1 MGHVISEELLA
12 NTNIV
17 TVEQQV
23 GRAEQ
28 GEDTWEPNRSEF
40 HVELRDGV
48 PGAEQEKLMKEIG
61 NLLDG
66 FPGISSQVVTF
77 LGNRISETIS
87 GETTPVVFTLYG
99 VSLHVIDAKPSE
111 ISPALNSAPLRK

>member
-40 HVELRDGV
+40 HVELKDGV
-48 PGAEQEKLMKEIG
+48 PGEEQQKLMDEIRDD
-61 NLLDG
+61 LDK

-77 LGNRISETIS
+77 LGDRISETIS
-87 GETTPVVFTLYG
+87 GEMEPVVVNVYG
-99 VSLHVIDAKPSE
+99 DDLDVIDAKARE
-111 ISPALNSAPLRK
+111 IAQLLNSV